1 MTKNKKVYH
10 SKGEKVRKKRIAILS
25 ILILLVCAAACFIV
39 GFGISEGWE
48 AVGAWFHSKWATLTV
63 VCVLFV
69 GVALLYAFFALQ
81 DRKDFR

>member
-1 MTKNKKVYH
+1 MTKGKKVYH

-25 ILILLVCAAACFIV
+25 VLILLVFAAACFIV

-63 VCVLFV
+63 VCVLFIA
-69 GVALLYAFFALQ
+69 VALLYAFFALQ